1 MGEKGAFRGKLEQDV
16 VAKGRIFPLFP
27 QSFQHLTP
35 TIHIGCGKKP
45 PTTRF
50 NTSSTTHSQP
60 CGKPLPRMKPDT
72 FRLFNIFPTPYYGY
86 YNKFNKID
94 RSGDCIPTQNSIR
107 TRKTKE
113 RIQFEHRM

>member
-16 VAKGRIFPLFP
+16 VAKGQIFPLFP

-60 CGKPLPRMKPDT
+60 RGKPLPRVKPDT

-86 YNKFNKID
+86 YNKFNIQKAVLQPFHTEDFLNTRI
-94 RSGDCIPTQNSIR
+94 QN
-107 TRKTKE
+107 KE
-113 RIQFEHRM
+113 RR

>member
-1 MGEKGAFRGKLEQDV
+1 MGEKGAFLEKLEQDV

-60 CGKPLPRMKPDT
+60 RGKSLPRMKPDT

-86 YNKFNKID
+86 YNKFNIQKAVLQPFHVEDFLNKRI
-94 RSGDCIPTQNSIR
+94 QN
-107 TRKTKE
+107 KE
-113 RIQFEHRM
+113 RR

>member
-1 MGEKGAFRGKLEQDV
+1 
-16 VAKGRIFPLFP
+16 
-27 QSFQHLTP
+27 
-35 TIHIGCGKKP
+35 
-45 PTTRF
+45 
-50 NTSSTTHSQP
+50 
-60 CGKPLPRMKPDT
+60 MKPDT

-107 TRKTKE
+107 IRKTKE